1 MFQIVRGTLLKLLL
15 LYNALNTLAFY
26 LWKEMIKSFY
36 KKDLRDFPGSPAVKT
51 ASSAGGMRL
60 IHGWGTTV
68 PNAT

>member
-1 MFQIVRGTLLKLLL
+1 
-15 LYNALNTLAFY
+15 
-26 LWKEMIKSFY
+26 MIKSFY